1 MLLTEFKKRG
11 VPLIEKDAPFPQ
23 KELPFF
29 LRGASLFDNAFAY
42 HSRIKTHRADS
53 KKNQPCVSQISY
65 YIVLISIITH
75 NATRVS
81 LRSVNNH
88 YLVRSYRTSSYSANI
103 IIVAITQVKRVT

>member
-11 VPLIEKDAPFPQ
+11 VPLIEKGRPVSS
-23 KELPFF
+23 K
-29 LRGASLFDNAFAY
+29 GASLFDNAFAY
-42 HSRIKTHRADS
+42 HSKIKKHRADS

-65 YIVLISIITH
+65 YLVLISIITH

-103 IIVAITQVKRVT
+103 IIVAITQVQCIT